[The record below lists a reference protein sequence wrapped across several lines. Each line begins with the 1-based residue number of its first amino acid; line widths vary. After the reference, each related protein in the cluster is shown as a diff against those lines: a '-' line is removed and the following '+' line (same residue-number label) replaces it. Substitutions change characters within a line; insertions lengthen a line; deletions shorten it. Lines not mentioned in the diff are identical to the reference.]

1 MDFAPGAVYP
11 GSIGFRLELGQAR
24 MLRLAVLLF
33 LGIASAVDA
42 APATI
47 PWDQAEQHV
56 GEEVVV
62 EGRVM
67 GVHCSE
73 LSCLVAFDP
82 TFNRFTAVI
91 QASSFDTFPPDSLD
105 ERLSGKKV
113 EVHGK
118 IVENDKKPEIV
129 VSSPDDLHLTA
140 SERRREQQAA
150 KADAAEAQ
158 IQILERLGTL
168 LDQVAAVAERMATT
182 QERMEALLAQMEQRQ
197 AALAAQATPPP
208 PAEPTYGEPQPRPA
222 YEALRTIKRGMSR
235 SDVERLVGKPD
246 YIEYGSGG
254 WTTWYYGFGRS
265 ISFDPRGRATSMVG
279 FPSP

>member
-1 MDFAPGAVYP
+1 
-11 GSIGFRLELGQAR
+11 
-24 MLRLAVLLF
+24 MLRSVLVLF
-33 LGIASAVDA
+33 LFPGFASAAADA
-42 APATI
+42 APPITI

-56 GEEVVV
+56 GEEVTV

-73 LSCLVAFDP
+73 LSCLIAFDP

-91 QASSFDTFPPDSLD
+91 QASSFDTLPPDSLD
-105 ERLSGKKV
+105 DRFSGKKV

-118 IVENDKKPEIV
+118 IVQNDKKPEIV
-129 VSSPDDLHLTA
+129 VTSSDDIHLTA
-140 SERRREQQAA
+140 AERRREQQAA

-158 IQILERLGTL
+158 VQILERLGAL
-168 LDQVAAVAERMATT
+168 LDQVASVADRMAAT
-182 QERMEALLAQMEQRQ
+182 QERMEQLLAQMEQRQ
-197 AALAAQATPPP
+197 ADLVAQANPPP
-208 PAEPTYGEPQPRPA
+208 PPEPTYGEPQPRPA
-222 YEALRTIKRGMSR
+222 YEALRTIKRGMAR
-235 SDVERLVGKPD
+235 SEVERLVGKPD